1 LKHHRNKR
9 SENAFTNEL
18 NSIKGIGDTTM
29 ITLLKK
35 FKSND
40 KISKLRFEDLQNSIG
55 KSKAALVFNH
65 YNAVKP

>member
-1 LKHHRNKR
+1 
-9 SENAFTNEL
+9 
-18 NSIKGIGDTTM
+18 M

-40 KISKLRFEDLQNSIG
+40 KISKLNIEDLQDSIG

-65 YNAVKP
+65 YNGIKV